1 MNTSDTIILPGY
13 QIQLYQDGPL
23 HSRTKL
29 HSAATDF
36 ARDCQVDPSV
46 IHSKPCA
53 TMQETIQYRC
63 TCAFQIV
70 LDEDQNYHY
79 AMRTHGQAV
88 KIGTNAFPIATLC
101 IQNVMKL
108 MMDHLNNYNEEFNLV
123 REYLSSVSF
132 VSSWEEEGK
141 DCIVT
146 LNYAKQINPDDAV
159 FLEQLE
165 QLRLQCE
172 MTTLIVRSKK
182 MKVEIGRVP
191 PYIEDDIVLT
201 RLHHGG
207 FQVSLNK
214 KVEKVH
220 PDDNQTMVSYRKPE
234 DAFQH
239 PNGNT
244 MIQALDWMLNRLHFI
259 QNDLQKVPTG
269 NRYLLEMYC
278 GCGAHTMAIAKAKL
292 FDYIVAVDMDQRL
305 VDACLY
311 NCERNGCR
319 SSNEVWNNDSNMN
332 TINPT
337 PVQVFQG
344 DAGDFAAKAL
354 RKRDYAPQTTSVHSK
369 SYWQSQSFQVLL
381 VDPPRGGLDEHVLNL
396 AINGPFQ
403 HLIYISCGKNALIRD
418 LKVLSTAFEVVD
430 CTLTDLFPRTDSV
443 ETLLHLKRKQ
453 II

>member
-1 MNTSDTIILPGY
+1 MNTSDTITLPGY
-13 QIQLYQDGPL
+13 QIQLYEDGPL

-29 HSAATDF
+29 DSAATDF

-53 TMQETIQYRC
+53 SMQETVQYRC
-63 TCAFQIV
+63 TCAFQMV
-70 LDEDQNYHY
+70 LDEEQNYHY

-108 MMDHLNNYNEEFNLV
+108 MIYHLNNYGDEYNLV

-146 LNYAKQINPDDAV
+146 LNYAQQINPDDAS

-172 MTTLIVRSKK
+172 MITLIARSKK
-182 MKVEIGRVP
+182 KKLEIGRVS
-191 PYIEDDIVLT
+191 PYMEDDIVLT

-220 PDDNQTMVSYRKPE
+220 PDDNQTLVSYRKPE

-244 MIQALDWMLNRLHFI
+244 MIQALEWMLNRLHLI
-259 QNDLQKVPTG
+259 QNDLQEVPIG

-292 FDYIVAVDMDQRL
+292 FDYIVAVEIDQRL
-305 VDACLY
+305 VDACLD

-319 SSNEVWNNDSNMN
+319 SSSEVLNDSNMN
-332 TINPT
+332 TINST

-354 RKRDYAPQTTSVHSK
+354 RKKDNVRQTTSVYSK

-396 AINGPFQ
+396 AMNSPFQ

-418 LKVLSTAFEVVD
+418 LKVLSTAFEVAD

-453 II
+453 TI